1 MQWRATIWIM
11 EAFCISP
18 TYRIETIASLI
29 SIYLYLNKSSS
40 WQQLRTASLPSN
52 HAINLLLK
60 YHYSKNTPPHY
71 LSLEALTPKQRLK
84 VKSSIIDT
92 NNCLNGNFP
101 FFNFFYKELSPGFRL
116 IDNFPDYFFFHITNH
131 KNKKI
136 KKAYLCKLDQIFK
149 NTLLEFNTIIVILD
163 AGIKNNIATSILYVH
178 LDYNTVIKPS
188 ITLLTSHLQRLNY
201 LLLDVVLTKQSKF
214 LKHPT
219 SLSLLMQFI
228 QQSKFLIQ

>member
-1 MQWRATIWIM
+1 MCILPIALYRFFLWHFKNVLLSHLLKKPRKMQWRATIWIM

-29 SIYLYLNKSSS
+29 SIYLYLNKISS

-101 FFNFFYKELSPGFRL
+101 FFNFF
-116 IDNFPDYFFFHITNH
+116 
-131 KNKKI
+131 
-136 KKAYLCKLDQIFK
+136 
-149 NTLLEFNTIIVILD
+149 
-163 AGIKNNIATSILYVH
+163 IKNCLLV
-178 LDYNTVIKPS
+178 LD
-188 ITLLTSHLQRLNY
+188 L
-201 LLLDVVLTKQSKF
+201 
-214 LKHPT
+214 
-219 SLSLLMQFI
+219 
-228 QQSKFLIQ
+228 